1 MLKIEKSASLTGSSM
16 IDNQLVANFT
26 AQIQSEA
33 PAATIQRGVVN
44 AQLYEANA
52 KTVREDQRAF
62 EDYVFGLEDEA
73 MATPVAPETVGTAP
87 ESESSAASEAPSA
100 ESTVDS
106 SAESA
111 AETAEEAPSATST
124 ADSSAESAASEEE

>member
-1 MLKIEKSASLTGSSM
+1 MLKIEKSASLTGSST

-62 EDYVFGLEDEA
+62 EAYVFSLEDKA
-73 MATPVAPETVGTAP
+73 MTTSVASEVASTAP

-100 ESTVDS
+100 ASTVDS
-106 SAESA
+106 SGESA
-111 AETAEEAPSATST
+111 ASEAPSAAST
-124 ADSSAESAASEEE
+124 ADSSAESAAN

>member
-62 EDYVFGLEDEA
+62 EDYVFALEDEA
-73 MATPVAPETVGTAP
+73 MATPVVPETVGTAP

-100 ESTVDS
+100 TSAADSSAESAASEAPSAASTVDS

-111 AETAEEAPSATST
+111 AN
-124 ADSSAESAASEEE
+124 